1 MLLFQ
6 IISTILYIIF
16 LGIAIEKCIL
26 KDNINII
33 ILNQADKQTML
44 VYKCKLQATLEN
56 NLVVFQKDINKTNIR
71 PKISLIVR

>member
-1 MLLFQ
+1 MPYSTKLYLLLFQ

-33 ILNQADKQTML
+33 ILNQAN
-44 VYKCKLQATLEN
+44 KLC
-56 NLVVFQKDINKTNIR
+56 
-71 PKISLIVR
+71 